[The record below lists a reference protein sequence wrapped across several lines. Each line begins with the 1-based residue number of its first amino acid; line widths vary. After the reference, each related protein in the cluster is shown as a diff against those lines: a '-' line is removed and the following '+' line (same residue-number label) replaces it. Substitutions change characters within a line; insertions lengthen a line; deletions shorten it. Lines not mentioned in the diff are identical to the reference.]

1 MMDLS
6 EYEMLIF
13 LHKKWIE
20 VRCGLFVIYEK
31 LFTEFLHGWI
41 YYGENKVERLIGR

>member
-1 MMDLS
+1 MLDLP

-13 LHKKWIE
+13 LPKKWIE
-20 VRCGLFVIYEK
+20 VPCRLFVIYEK

-41 YYGENKVERLIGR
+41 YYEVNKVERLIGR

>member
-1 MMDLS
+1 MLDLP

-13 LHKKWIE
+13 LPKKWIE

-41 YYGENKVERLIGR
+41 YYEVNKVERKIGR